1 LPVSVG
7 VLVLLASAVA
17 EAAPWRIEATP
28 TGPAETALRACVV
41 EKTPSE
47 APSVPCFMSVS
58 ARYAGTA
65 TAGLARLAAGLE
77 LLAEDQPDEAA
88 TQLGHP
94 DLAHTQLKDYALL
107 AAARAEEAR
116 DRPED
121 AARLHL
127 AAAREQG
134 SAVACT
140 ALPSAADLLH
150 ATGRNDAAATAL
162 EEDLARCPDDAPS
175 TLMSLAELHLARNDR
190 PAAAAALDRLDRDFP
205 TSPEARQSRPRLRAL
220 AKYLPP
226 VAPGDRAERLLHQG
240 EALLEAHRSREAREA
255 LRAMDLRALPA
266 DEADRARVL
275 LARAAFATRHR
286 SEALS
291 ALKGVGK
298 ASPSAGEAAFLLARD
313 EAERRDTVEPYRAVA
328 ESFAGTPWGE
338 EALRAAGNF
347 FERDALDDK
356 ALPWYRRELADYP
369 HGRYVEQAAWR
380 VGWADI
386 RLKRFAEAAMTL
398 ERTARLQPPS
408 QWTAGFLYW
417 AGRAHLAL
425 GQTERARNLFGE
437 TVQRY
442 KNAYHGLR
450 ALEELARL
458 KVPEPPTPPAVEAA
472 TTEPPLSERERERV
486 RQLLLIDAFEE
497 AVIEL
502 RRLGD
507 SPLLRSTLAWV
518 EWREGRFLPA
528 IITLKRA
535 HPEWLSEAG
544 DRLPT
549 EMWHILFPIRY
560 EEELRRE
567 AAEKGLDA
575 SLVAA
580 LILQESSFD
589 AAALSRAGA
598 RGLMQVMPATGRRI
612 ARAKGVRFRRAGL
625 HDPATSLDFGTHYLR
640 QMSDRYEG
648 DVEKVLAAYNAGP
661 NRVDAWLAERPGL
674 SGEEFVESIPFTET
688 RQYVMIVLANREHYR
703 RLYHLDRRPPG
714 PVVEGPRP

>member
-1 LPVSVG
+1 M
-7 VLVLLASAVA
+7 
-17 EAAPWRIEATP
+17 EAAPNGPGEA
-28 TGPAETALRACVV
+28 ELRACVA
-41 EKTPSE
+41 EKA
-47 APSVPCFMSVS
+47 APDAPDVQCLLSVS

-77 LLAEDQPDEAA
+77 LLAEDEPDEAA
-88 TQLGHP
+88 VQLGHP
-94 DLAHTQLKDYALL
+94 DVALTRLRDYALL

-116 DRPED
+116 DRPEE

-127 AAAREQG
+127 AAAGEPD
-134 SAVACT
+134 SAVACL
-140 ALPSAADLLH
+140 ALPGAADALR
-150 ATGRNDAAATAL
+150 ATDRNDAAASAL

-175 TLMSLAELHLARNDR
+175 TLLSLAQVHLARKDR
-190 PAAAAALDRLDRDFP
+190 KAAAAALDRLDRDYP
-205 TSPEARQSRPRLRAL
+205 ASLEARQARPQLRAL

-226 VAPGDRAERLLHQG
+226 EAPRERAERLLRQG
-240 EALLEAHRSREAREA
+240 EALLEASHSREAREA
-255 LRAMDLRALPA
+255 LRAISLRALPA

-275 LARAAFATRHR
+275 LGRAALATRHR
-286 SEALS
+286 SEARA
-291 ALKGVGK
+291 ALRGVGRS
-298 ASPSAGEAAFLLARD
+298 SPSAGEAAFLLARE
-313 EAERRDTVEPYRAVA
+313 EAERRDSVEPYRAVV
-328 ESFAGTPWGE
+328 ESFAGTRWGE

-347 FERDALDDK
+347 FQKDALDDE
-356 ALPWYRRELADYP
+356 ALPWYRRQLADYP

-386 RLKRFAEAAMTL
+386 RLKRFAEAAQTL

-417 AGRAHLAL
+417 AARAHLAL
-425 GQTERARNLFGE
+425 GQQERARHLLGE

-442 KNAYHGLR
+442 KHAYHGLR

-458 KVPEPPTPPAVEAA
+458 GVAEPPAPPAVEAA
-472 TTEPPLSERERERV
+472 PADPPLPEGGVERV
-486 RQLLLIDAFEE
+486 RELLLIDAFEE
-497 AVIEL
+497 AEVEL

-507 SPLLRSTLAWV
+507 STLVRSTLAWV

-535 HPEWLSEAG
+535 HPEWRSEAG
-544 DRLPT
+544 DRLPE

-560 EEELRRE
+560 EDELRRQ
-567 AAEKGLDA
+567 AADKGLDA

-612 ARAKGVRFRRAGL
+612 ARAKGVRFHRAGL
-625 HDPATSLDFGTHYLR
+625 HDPVTSLDFGTHYLR
-640 QMSDRYEG
+640 QMSDRYDG

-661 NRVDAWLAERPGL
+661 QRVDAWMAQRPGL
-674 SGEEFVESIPFTET
+674 SGEDFIESIPFTET
-688 RQYVMIVLANREHYR
+688 RQYVMLVLANREHYR
-703 RLYHLDRRPPG
+703 QLYHLDRRLPG